1 MDAEVELEEE
11 FTATAAGGGIGGGV
25 PQITSKAN
33 FNYALI
39 ALLVFVISY
48 FLWKFFRSQS
58 THSTLHQSSAQND
71 AHRKAMEK
79 ARAKLQEELNA
90 QIAQYKSNKQEED
103 EMKARE
109 KAEKLA
115 KYMTNNG
122 SSQKSS
128 DDDKKK
134 RLRPNDYNPLA
145 GDSGTTYRPTSRFC
159 SRGG

>member
-1 MDAEVELEEE
+1 MDAEIELEEE
-11 FTATAAGGGIGGGV
+11 FTSAAAAGV
-25 PQITSKAN
+25 PQITSVAN
-33 FNYALI
+33 FNYALV
-39 ALLVFVISY
+39 ALLFFVISY
-48 FLWKFFRSQS
+48 FLWKFFHSQS
-58 THSTLHQSSAQND
+58 THSTAHQSSAQND
-71 AHRKAMEK
+71 AHRKAMEN

-90 QIAQYKSNKQEED
+90 QIAQYKSKKQEED
-103 EMKARE
+103 EIKARE

-115 KYMTNNG
+115 KYMTSNG
-122 SSQKSS
+122 TSQKST